1 MRRTLLWAV
10 GILGMLVGMPLLVM
24 RIIPTYMQ
32 SGYVTRAGYLITLV
46 VILSVIAIYSAMSK
60 GRQAH

>member
-24 RIIPTYMQ
+24 SIIPTYMQ

-46 VILSVIAIYSAMSK
+46 VILSVIAIYSAMST

>member
-1 MRRTLLWAV
+1 MRRTLLSAV

-24 RIIPTYMQ
+24 SIIPTYMQ
-32 SGYVTRAGYLITLV
+32 YGYVTRAGYLITLV